1 MIEFKRFIPIIMEN
15 HESWGWNDLN
25 VKEQLS
31 KVKPIST
38 TIQIRDEHDIYNILT
53 NREKLECL
61 LQEYE
66 KKNNHKLERRSMK
79 N

>member
-1 MIEFKRFIPIIMEN
+1 MEN
-15 HESWGWNDLN
+15 QKVGDGNEN

-31 KVKPIST
+31 KVKPISN
-38 TIQIRDEHDIYNILT
+38 IVIRDEQDIYNILT

-66 KKNNHKLERRSMK
+66 KKNNHQLDKEEK
-79 N
+79 FAVTKIPPVCY

>member
-1 MIEFKRFIPIIMEN
+1 MIEFKRSIPIIMEN
-15 HESWGWNDLN
+15 HESWGWNNN

-31 KVKPIST
+31 KVKPISN
-38 TIQIRDEHDIYNILT
+38 IVIRDEQDIYNILT

-66 KKNNHKLERRSMK
+66 KNN
-79 N
+79 